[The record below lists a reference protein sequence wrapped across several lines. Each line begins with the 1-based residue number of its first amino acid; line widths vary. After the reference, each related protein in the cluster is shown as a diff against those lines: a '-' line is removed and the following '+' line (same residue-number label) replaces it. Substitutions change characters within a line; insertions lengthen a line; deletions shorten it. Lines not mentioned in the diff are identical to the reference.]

1 METLL
6 SPVTCPQAGAYL
18 RADALKAK
26 GRILALGFC
35 RKAEGVEFVWHRKIY
50 MPSVLIFAG
59 VFQTSPRHWTP
70 FQNEKYPHVFLG
82 ISLLHRGTDHTHVMS
97 KGREHSS

>member
-35 RKAEGVEFVWHRKIY
+35 RKADGVEFVWHRKVY
-50 MPSVLIFAG
+50 AQGPDLC
-59 VFQTSPRHWTP
+59 R
-70 FQNEKYPHVFLG
+70 G
-82 ISLLHRGTDHTHVMS
+82 ISDKPEVLDRLAG
-97 KGREHSS
+97 